1 MSLKPSGPE
10 SERGA
15 AAILIAS
22 CLVLLL
28 GMAAFAID
36 YGFGLNERRVDVAAA
51 DIGVMAGAVE
61 SLGTTADIRD
71 QILSFT
77 RLNLATV

>member
-1 MSLKPSGPE
+1 MSMKLSGPE

-15 AAILIAS
+15 AALFVAL

-36 YGFGLNERRVDVAAA
+36 YGFGLNERQLMSPPPTS
-51 DIGVMAGAVE
+51 G
-61 SLGTTADIRD
+61 
-71 QILSFT
+71 
-77 RLNLATV
+77 